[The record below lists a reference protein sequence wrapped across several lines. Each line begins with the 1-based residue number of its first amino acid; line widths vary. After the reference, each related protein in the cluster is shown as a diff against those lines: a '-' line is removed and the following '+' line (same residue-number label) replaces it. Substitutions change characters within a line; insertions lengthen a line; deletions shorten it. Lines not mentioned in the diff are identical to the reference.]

1 MIDFGHGFSYI
12 SVQTIEGRWADCER
26 LILIDIPY
34 LGETMALGA
43 AVVWAFAV
51 ILFKKSG
58 ETVHPVGLNLFKN
71 ILAFILFIPTMYFAG
86 QTLFYPATAED
97 YLLLAVSGILGIGIS
112 DTLFFMCLNRIGAG
126 LTAIVDCLYS
136 PFIIGLSMIWL
147 AETMTVWQIVGAV
160 MIISAVLTVASRKN
174 NSHVNRRDLFLGL
187 LFGALA
193 MATMAVGI
201 VMIKPLL
208 NRSPLLWVTEIRLA
222 AGILVL
228 ALFLA
233 GHPRRRVIIG
243 SIGSVRQ
250 WGYTFLGSFAGAYL
264 SMILWISGM
273 KFTQASIAAALN
285 QSNNVFIF
293 VLAAIFLKEPINRQ
307 RVLGIV
313 LGVIG
318 SVLVTFG

>member
-1 MIDFGHGFSYI
+1 LTG
-12 SVQTIEGRWADCER
+12 
-26 LILIDIPY
+26 IPY
-34 LGETMALGA
+34 LGEITALGA

-71 ILAFILFIPTMYFAG
+71 ILAFTLFIPTTYIFG
-86 QTLFYPATAED
+86 QTLSYSTTAED
-97 YLLLAVSGILGIGIS
+97 YLLLIVSGVLGIGIS

-136 PFIIGLSMIWL
+136 PFIIGLSMMWL
-147 AETMTVWQIVGAV
+147 AETMTVMQIIGAV
-160 MIISAVLTVASRKN
+160 MIISAVLTVASRKH
-174 NSHVNRRDLFLGL
+174 NSHVSRRDLWLGL
-187 LFGALA
+187 ALGALA

-222 AGILVL
+222 AGILFLVIY
-228 ALFLA
+228 LA
-233 GHPRRRVIIG
+233 GHRRRRMIIR
-243 SIGSVRQ
+243 SIGSVRH
-250 WGYTFLGSFAGAYL
+250 WGYTFWGSFFGAYL

-285 QSNNVFIF
+285 QTNNVFIF
-293 VLAAIFLKEPINRQ
+293 VLAAIFLKEPINTQ
-307 RVLGIV
+307 RLLGII
-313 LGVIG
+313 LGVAG
-318 SVLVTFG
+318 SFLVIFG